1 MDSVAGYDSKL
12 GVDLRWLYIR
22 IIGTGWGTHISMH
35 RIDYCNRRTRE
46 VEEREGAA
54 ARDA

>member
-1 MDSVAGYDSKL
+1 MDSVAGYDSNL